1 MFQTPVLTESET
13 CTKSEKCTPKLFS
26 SSMRLGFQR
35 SGSLKVIAIHYQ
47 NYIKMNSEFGLLHFK
62 YNEVK
67 KCREVLYLCPYQ
79 AEMIMFIRT
88 FFL

>member
-1 MFQTPVLTESET
+1 MELDFR
-13 CTKSEKCTPKLFS
+13 
-26 SSMRLGFQR
+26 RL
-35 SGSLKVIAIHYQ
+35 GSLKVIAIHYQ

-67 KCREVLYLCPYQ
+67 KCREVLYLCSYQ